1 MVPEKTHVPMPWRVT
16 EISKRKE
23 TGLKAKFLRESV
35 NLNWDF
41 KRNGDFA
48 PITFHGRGYFMELNL
63 FDVLLV
69 RYTLK
74 FLSACTQQ
82 SAEGKNYTQN

>member
-1 MVPEKTHVPMPWRVT
+1 MAWRVT

-41 KRNGDFA
+41 KRDEDFA
-48 PITFHGRGYFMELNL
+48 PITFHGRGYFMQLNL
-63 FDVLLV
+63 FNVLLM
-69 RYTLK
+69 RYTNISKRL
-74 FLSACTQQ
+74 
-82 SAEGKNYTQN
+82 YTGVSRGQKLHTKL